1 VGARLFFGLEVTG
14 NNGCLPGLRSLNGE
28 RAIRL
33 AEDAI
38 GGFHNASMAPGCA
51 CCYGV
56 LRRLSSWLRREGRTS
71 LADLSALWLCLQIFI
86 LAFQTAEFVDQFN
99 AVC

>member
-1 VGARLFFGLEVTG
+1 VSARLFFGLEATG
-14 NNGCLPGLRSLNGE
+14 NNGGLPGLRSLNGE

-38 GGFHNASMAPGCA
+38 GGFHNASMPPGRA
-51 CCYGV
+51 CCYRMI
-56 LRRLSSWLRREGRTS
+56 RRLSLWPRCEGRTR
-71 LADLSALWLCLQIFI
+71 LADLSALWLCLQMFI